1 MKTSSPS
8 YGSIGARVAF
18 VISLFC
24 VATSFLGA
32 AGATKIYTTDADFD
46 LGVLFNVNHTAPNNN
61 QLQLN
66 VQSSTFPLLWVANA
80 GEDTISK
87 IDTNTGKEL
96 GRYRTWF
103 QGAPNVN
110 HLNDPFSG
118 AAPSRTA
125 VDADGNCYV
134 ANRHFDGR
142 VVEVVKILASGGIDR
157 NGNGVIDTSTDTNN
171 NGIIDA
177 AEIKPMVDSV
187 ANTIVDTSEIQDERV
202 AWVARVGAANGL
214 GRSLTI
220 APDGSIWVGM
230 FNARVYYKLNPT
242 TGAVL
247 AGPIN
252 VAPNTPYG
260 AVVDAVGTLWGAS
273 LSTNLLKLDTNTNTF
288 LATYTHGGSN
298 YGIGYGNGRVY
309 LGYSNPVRYFN
320 PATNTFTEINLGF
333 GAYGVSLANNGDILV
348 HGSSVGLGG
357 SGSYGGVTRFRTDGS
372 IVWTKPNQA
381 GANDFGGRGCV
392 PDANGDIWTINLGT
406 HNVSKYRGTDGAPLG
421 VFPVGNSPYSYSDA
435 TGSTFVQTIGLG
447 RWTAVFDTGANATD
461 DAVVSW
467 TATVPGASSLV
478 VTTSASNTKATP
490 GDYAAGDFVPVTN
503 GGTASLT
510 GRYQAVQVTF
520 TADPATSQSPV
531 LFDLKIQTPG
541 ICSPLD
547 VNGDGCV
554 DTTDMNLVLAAIRAR
569 STDLKYDVN
578 CDGIVHITD
587 SRYLATRYTN
597 AGGLPCGA
605 Q

>member
-1 MKTSSPS
+1 MKTSFPRDGLVS
-8 YGSIGARVAF
+8 ARVALA
-18 VISLFC
+18 VSLFG
-24 VATSFLGA
+24 VATSFVVA
-32 AGATKIYTTDADFD
+32 AGPTRTYTTDADFD
-46 LGVLFNVNHTAPNNN
+46 LGVLFNVNHTAPNSN
-61 QLQLN
+61 QLQFN

-96 GRYRTWF
+96 ARYRTWF
-103 QGAPNVN
+103 QGPPNVN

-142 VVEVVKILASGGIDR
+142 VVEVVKILAAGGIDR
-157 NGNGVIDTSTDTNN
+157 NGNGVIDTSTDANN
-171 NGIIDA
+171 NGIIDP
-177 AEIKPMVDSV
+177 AEIKPMVDST
-187 ANTIVDTSEIQDERV
+187 ANTIVDVSEIQDERV

-230 FNARVYYKLNPT
+230 FNARVYYKLSSA

-260 AVVDAVGTLWGAS
+260 AVVDALGTLWGAS
-273 LSTNLLKLDTNTNTF
+273 LSNNLLKLDTNTNTF
-288 LATYTHGGSN
+288 VGTFTHSGSN
-298 YGIGYGNGRVY
+298 YGIGYGNSRVY
-309 LGYSNPVRYFN
+309 LGFSSPVRYFN
-320 PATNTFTEINLGF
+320 PATNTFTVINLGF
-333 GAYGVSLANNGDILV
+333 AAYGVSLTSNGDIVV

-357 SGSYGGVTRFRTDGS
+357 SGSNGGVTRFRTDGS
-372 IVWTKPNQA
+372 IVWTKPNQV
-381 GANDFGGRGCV
+381 GAADFGGRGCI
-392 PDANGDIWTINLGT
+392 PDSNGDIWTINLNT
-406 HNVSKYRGTDGAPLG
+406 HNISKYRGSDGAPLG

-461 DAVVSW
+461 DAVISW
-467 TATVPGASSLV
+467 TASVPGASSLV
-478 VTTSASNTKATP
+478 VATAASNTKSAP
-490 GDYAAGDFVPVTN
+490 GDYIPADFVPVTN
-503 GGTASLT
+503 GGTASLA

-520 TADPATSQSPV
+520 TADPGTSQSPV
-531 LFDLKIQTPG
+531 LLDLKIQAPG
-541 ICSPLD
+541 ICAPLD

-554 DTTDMNLVLAAIRAR
+554 DTTDMNLVLAAVRAR

-597 AGGLPCGA
+597 PGGAPCPV